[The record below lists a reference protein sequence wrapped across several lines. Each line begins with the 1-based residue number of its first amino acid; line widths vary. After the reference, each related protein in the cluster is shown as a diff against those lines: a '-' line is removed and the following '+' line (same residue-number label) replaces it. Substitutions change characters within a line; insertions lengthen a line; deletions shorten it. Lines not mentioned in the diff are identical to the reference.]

1 MKFIINEIRLW
12 FNKPVEPKS
21 IILHDNKVNIIT
33 GDSSTGKSSIMR
45 VINYCLL
52 SDKSKIV
59 QDIINE
65 NVDWYSLSL
74 NLNDKNYIIARKS
87 PTIETVSSEVYFE
100 ERDSFPQ
107 KIYSNIEINELKSFL
122 DLQFGITD
130 KVRFPLGE
138 DFGPSQFILS
148 FRYFLLFNCLTED
161 IIGTS
166 DTYFDT
172 NFFGKKE
179 YEEALLH
186 IFNMVIGI
194 DDMRDIKAQEMI
206 KIINEEIDKIQK
218 DYSSNINA
226 EKRFERAIL
235 QLIDKCKI
243 NNLIEFNK
251 TFESIEDAVSEL
263 QEIVSQYR
271 KQANNELLF
280 KELEELTKRK
290 NSLKYQI
297 RNIENFKKEY
307 TTYRKNLNNYKDSL
321 LPIEYIKENFTEVFQ
336 SYETKVLLD
345 SLAESLINIKN
356 SYSPNKL
363 EPFEFSDR
371 LSNLNKEMQEVSNRI
386 EQLSEIKKPFETEAS
401 KYIAVGE
408 VRSELKS
415 LVDRRKPQLK
425 LDSKRINELTEERQR
440 LIQITNDT
448 SDEEMKM
455 RQRLNDSIQR
465 NYNQVNSMPTY
476 KNCRTEFFTDDMV
489 LKLWRPL
496 DFFPIDNVGSKS
508 NYMFMHLCFFLG
520 LHEHMIKVGQVH
532 VPQFLFIDQ
541 PSIPYYSDKD
551 KVSSDDRKKLLDAF
565 SLINS
570 FMEYIVRELKANFQI
585 LMVEHA
591 PKDYWESNN
600 NFGYFKT
607 VDEFEVGDGLI
618 PKYVLEYKE
627 DEN

>member
-12 FNKPVEPKS
+12 FKKPVRPKS
-21 IILHDNKVNIIT
+21 IILHQNKVNIVT

-74 NLNDKNYIIARKS
+74 TLNGKNYIIARKS
-87 PTIETVSSEVYFE
+87 PTLETVSSEVYFE

-122 DLQFGITD
+122 DIEFGITD
-130 KVRFPLGE
+130 NVRFPLGK
-138 DFGPSQFILS
+138 DFGPSQFVLS

-194 DDMRDIKAQEMI
+194 DDMRDVKAQEML

-218 DYSSNINA
+218 DHKNSVGA
-226 EKRFERAIL
+226 EDRFKKSII
-235 QLIDKCKI
+235 QLIDKCRV
-243 NNLIEFNK
+243 NNLIEYNK
-251 TFESIEDAVSEL
+251 TFNGIEEIITEL
-263 QEIVSQYR
+263 QNIVSQYR
-271 KQANNELLF
+271 KQASNEVLF

-345 SLAESLINIKN
+345 SLAESLYNIKN

-371 LSNLNKEMQEVSNRI
+371 LAALNKEIQEISSRI
-386 EQLSEIKKPFETEAS
+386 DQLSDIKKPFDTEAR
-401 KYIAVGE
+401 KYITVGE
-408 VRSELKS
+408 IKSELNS
-415 LVDRRKPQLK
+415 LINKRKTPIL
-425 LDSKRINELTEERQR
+425 LDNKRINELNDEKQR
-440 LIQITNDT
+440 LTQITKDS

-465 NYNQVNSMPTY
+465 NYDQINSMPTY
-476 KNCRTEFFTDDMV
+476 KNCRTDFFTDEMS
-489 LKLWRPL
+489 LKLWRPQE
-496 DFFPIDNVGSKS
+496 FFPIDNVGSKS

-520 LHEHMIKVGQVH
+520 LHEHMIKVGQIH

-565 SLINS
+565 NLINS
-570 FMEYIVRELKANFQI
+570 FMKYIIEETKNDFQI

-591 PKDYWESNN
+591 PKEYWESSNN
-600 NFGYFKT
+600 LEYFQT
-607 VDEFEVGDGLI
+607 AGEFEVNDGLI
-618 PKYVLEYKE
+618 PKYVLEYNENE
-627 DEN
+627 D